1 MRHILK
7 LNREMSEN
15 KTVKYHI
22 PQQGIYVYARS
33 NEGKTE
39 MIILNSTDKEQVLPN
54 QHYNILTIDCKEGKD
69 ITNGKIVDFTQ
80 NLIVPA
86 HQSLIIEFGK

>member
-1 MRHILK
+1 
-7 LNREMSEN
+7 MSEN

-22 PQQGIYVYARS
+22 PQLGIYLYARS

-39 MIILNSTDKEQVLPN
+39 MIVLNSTDKEQVLPN
-54 QHYNILTIDCKEGKD
+54 QHYNILTKDCKEGKD
-69 ITNGKIVDFTQ
+69 ITSGKIVDFTK
-80 NLIVPA
+80 NLILSA

>member
-1 MRHILK
+1 
-7 LNREMSEN
+7 MSEN

-39 MIILNSTDKEQVLPN
+39 MIVLNSTDKEQVLPN
-54 QHYNILTIDCKEGKD
+54 QHYNILTKDYKEGKD
-69 ITNGKIVDFTQ
+69 ITSGKIVDFTQ
-80 NLIVPA
+80 NLILSA

>member
-1 MRHILK
+1 
-7 LNREMSEN
+7 MSEN

-39 MIILNSTDKEQVLPN
+39 MIVLNSTDKEQVLPS
-54 QHYNILTIDCKEGKD
+54 QHYNTLTKDYKEGKD
-69 ITNGKIVDFTQ
+69 ITSGKIVDFTQ
-80 NLIVPA
+80 NLILSA

>member
-1 MRHILK
+1 
-7 LNREMSEN
+7 MSES

-39 MIILNSTDKEQVLPN
+39 MIVLNSTDKEQVLPSH
-54 QHYNILTIDCKEGKD
+54 HYNILTKDYKEGKD
-69 ITNGKIVDFTQ
+69 ITSGKKIDFTQ
-80 NLIVPA
+80 NLILSA